1 MEHIER
7 ENFSLLDW
15 CAFPLLLLCSSV
27 SETLSTNSLAPTR
40 RFDTPHGGDEE
51 RGTTGATSEDTTRT
65 TTTPLQ
71 VEAAATQANGAN
83 SDSVS
88 VDTVAEGQLEVNLL
102 DISVSAEDIFSF
114 GLYFNP
120 RKRIE

>member
-1 MEHIER
+1 MV
-7 ENFSLLDW
+7 
-15 CAFPLLLLCSSV
+15 A
-27 SETLSTNSLAPTR
+27 TKK
-40 RFDTPHGGDEE
+40 

-88 VDTVAEGQLEVNLL
+88 VDTAAEGQLEVNLL